1 MRERRSANLEGRF
14 PGRAVRAHRDVVRW
28 LVVFRRNGSVPG
40 DELPLETGRAAD
52 FLRWPIRGARPI
64 PRPGRGPVSCGEKW
78 RLRDE
83 KIVAAGRSLLAT
95 FLHIENAT
103 HDTR

>member
-1 MRERRSANLEGRF
+1 MRERRSANLGIRF
-14 PGRAVRAHRDVVRW
+14 PGRVVRGRRDVVRW
-28 LVVFRRNGSVPG
+28 LVVFRRTGSGSG
-40 DELPLETGRAAD
+40 DGLPEGIGRAAG

-95 FLHIENAT
+95 FLHI
-103 HDTR
+103 

>member
-1 MRERRSANLEGRF
+1 MRARRSANLGIRF
-14 PGRAVRAHRDVVRW
+14 PGRVVRERRDAVRW
-28 LVVFRRNGSVPG
+28 LVVFRRNGLVPDDG
-40 DELPLETGRAAD
+40 LPLETGRASD

-64 PRPGRGPVSCGEKW
+64 PRPGRGLVSCDEKW

-95 FLHIENAT
+95 FLHTENAT
-103 HDTR
+103 HDAR